1 MNSYSK
7 YIKRKC
13 SETRASDGF
22 GSLEKKI
29 KHENLPGM
37 LSEKGTDYSIYIIIF
52 NSPVSLQP
60 KSVKLNVM
68 FMFQF

>member
-1 MNSYSK
+1 MKSYSK

-22 GSLEKKI
+22 GPLEKKI

-37 LSEKGTDYSIYIIIF
+37 PFRKR
-52 NSPVSLQP
+52 N
-60 KSVKLNVM
+60 
-68 FMFQF
+68 